1 MERLRM
7 LVNVKLIGLFQTGRF
22 NHEDLDCSQGV
33 TVGAVVADLHLPRQH
48 FGIVLVNGVH
58 ADSDTFLNEGDRLVI
73 MPIVDG
79 G

>member
-1 MERLRM
+1 MNI
-7 LVNVKLIGLFQTGRF
+7 NVKLIGLFQTGRF
-22 NHEDLDCSQGV
+22 KQERRDYPEGASVQVVVNSLDLPQ
-33 TVGAVVADLHLPRQH
+33 QH

-58 ADSDTFLNEGDRLVI
+58 ADSDTLLAEGDQLVI

>member
-1 MERLRM
+1 MIINLK
-7 LVNVKLIGLFQTGRF
+7 LVGLFQTGRF
-22 NHEDLDCSQGV
+22 KQKDREYSTGIKVQDVINDLK
-33 TVGAVVADLHLPRQH
+33 LPQQH

-58 ADSDTFLNEGDRLVI
+58 ADIDTILTEVDHIVI

>member
-1 MERLRM
+1 M
-7 LVNVKLIGLFQTGRF
+7 VINVKLVGLFQTGRF
-22 NHEDLDCSQGV
+22 KQKDREYPAGIKVQDVINDLK
-33 TVGAVVADLHLPRQH
+33 LPQQH

-58 ADSDTFLNEGDRLVI
+58 ADIDTVLTEGDHLVI

>member
-1 MERLRM
+1 M
-7 LVNVKLIGLFQTGRF
+7 VINVKLVGLFQTGRF
-22 NHEDLDCSQGV
+22 KQKEREYPAGIKVQDVINDLK
-33 TVGAVVADLHLPRQH
+33 LPQQH

-58 ADSDTFLNEGDRLVI
+58 ADIDTGLTKGDHLVI